1 MPLLRHLPSVSMRVR
16 IRDGLSLKGAA
27 VALILAMHALGLYF
41 LLLPARQLKQYT
53 EVAFMTLLPSR
64 PPQAPPM
71 ALPLPMPAPLPRARA
86 SVVPAMPSAILAPP
100 AVAAETITVPA
111 EELPAASSTAPST
124 ADLRTRARLA
134 AGAADKALR
143 SELKQDKP
151 WLAAADLKS
160 ESNFQKLVASAWRG
174 GPIISV
180 EEYLT
185 ADGRPATRVVSA
197 GRATCYGLDAN
208 PGAGA
213 DPFKTGGKVKRV
225 PCPG

>member
-174 GPIISV
+174 GPIIRV

-197 GRATCYGLDAN
+197 GGAICYGLDAN

-213 DPFKTGGKVKRV
+213 DPFMTGGKVKRV

>member
-1 MPLLRHLPSVSMRVR
+1 MPLHRHLPASMRLQG
-16 IRDGLSLKGAA
+16 GLSLRSAA

-64 PPQAPPM
+64 PPQTPPM
-71 ALPLPMPAPLPRARA
+71 ALPLPMPLPLPRARA
-86 SVVPAMPSAILAPP
+86 SVPPVILAPP
-100 AVAAETITVPA
+100 AVAAEAITAPA
-111 EELPAASSTAPST
+111 EDFPAAPATAPST

-143 SELKQDKP
+143 GELKQDKP

-160 ESNFQKLVASAWRG
+160 ESSFQKLVASAWRG
-174 GPIISV
+174 GPVIRV

-197 GRATCYGLDAN
+197 VGATCYGLDAN

>member
-1 MPLLRHLPSVSMRVR
+1 MPLLRHLPSASMRLR
-16 IRDGLSLKGAA
+16 IRRGLSLKGAA

-53 EVAFMTLLPSR
+53 EVAFMTLLPPR
-64 PPQAPPM
+64 PAPPAPPL
-71 ALPLPMPAPLPRARA
+71 ALPLPMPVPMPRARA
-86 SVVPAMPSAILAPP
+86 TVPPAVFPPP
-100 AVAAETITVPA
+100 AVAAEVITVPA
-111 EELPAASSTAPST
+111 EELPAAPATAPST
-124 ADLRTRARLA
+124 TDLRTRARLA

-143 SELKQDKP
+143 GETRQDKP
-151 WLAAADLKS
+151 WLATAELKS
-160 ESNFQKLVASAWRG
+160 DSTFQKLVASAWRG
-174 GPIISV
+174 GPVIRV

-197 GRATCYGLDAN
+197 GGATCFGLDAN

>member
-1 MPLLRHLPSVSMRVR
+1 MPLLRHLPASMRLQ
-16 IRDGLSLKGAA
+16 GSLSLRSAA

-64 PPQAPPM
+64 PPQTPPM
-71 ALPLPMPAPLPRARA
+71 ALPLPMPLPLPRARA
-86 SVVPAMPSAILAPP
+86 SVPPVMLAPP
-100 AVAAETITVPA
+100 AVAAEAITAPA
-111 EELPAASSTAPST
+111 EDFPAAPATAPST

-143 SELKQDKP
+143 GELKQDKP

-160 ESNFQKLVASAWRG
+160 ESSFQKLVASAWRG
-174 GPIISV
+174 GPVIRV

-197 GRATCYGLDAN
+197 VGATCYGLDAN

>member
-1 MPLLRHLPSVSMRVR
+1 MSLPRHLPSVSLRM
-16 IRDGLSLKGAA
+16 RDGLSLKGAA

-64 PPQAPPM
+64 PPQTPPM

-86 SVVPAMPSAILAPP
+86 TVPPVIVAPP
-100 AVAAETITVPA
+100 AVAAEAITAPA
-111 EELPAASSTAPST
+111 EDFPAAPSTAPST
-124 ADLRTRARLA
+124 AADLRTRARLA

-160 ESNFQKLVASAWRG
+160 ESSFQKLVASAWHG
-174 GPIISV
+174 GPIIRV

-185 ADGRPATRVVSA
+185 ADGRPVTRVVSA
-197 GRATCYGLDAN
+197 VGATCYGLDAN

>member
-1 MPLLRHLPSVSMRVR
+1 MSLLRHLPSVSMR

-64 PPQAPPM
+64 PPQMPPK

-86 SVVPAMPSAILAPP
+86 SAVPATPSAVLAAPT
-100 AVAAETITVPA
+100 VAAETITVPA
-111 EELPAASSTAPST
+111 EELPAAPSTAPST

-143 SELKQDKP
+143 GELKQDKP

-160 ESNFQKLVASAWRG
+160 ESSFQKLVASAWRG
-174 GPIISV
+174 GPIIRV

-197 GRATCYGLDAN
+197 VGATCYGLDAN

-213 DPFKTGGKVKRV
+213 DPFKTGGKIKRV

>member
-1 MPLLRHLPSVSMRVR
+1 MPLHRHLPSVSLR
-16 IRDGLSLKGAA
+16 IRRGLSLRSAA

-64 PPQAPPM
+64 PPQTPPM

-86 SVVPAMPSAILAPP
+86 SVVPATPSAILAPP

-111 EELPAASSTAPST
+111 EELPAAPSTAPST

-143 SELKQDKP
+143 AELQQDKP
-151 WLAAADLKS
+151 WLAAADLRS
-160 ESNFQKLVASAWRG
+160 DSAFQRQVASAWRG
-174 GPIISV
+174 GPILRM
-180 EEYLT
+180 EDYLT
-185 ADGRPATRVVSA
+185 ADGRPVTRIVSA
-197 GRATCYGLDAN
+197 GGAMCYGMAEN

-213 DPFKTGGKVKRV
+213 DPARTGGKVKRV
-225 PCPG
+225 PCPH

>member
-1 MPLLRHLPSVSMRVR
+1 MPLHRHLPASMRLQG
-16 IRDGLSLKGAA
+16 GLSLRSAA

-64 PPQAPPM
+64 PPQTPPM
-71 ALPLPMPAPLPRARA
+71 ALPLPMPLPLPRARA
-86 SVVPAMPSAILAPP
+86 SMPPVILAPP
-100 AVAAETITVPA
+100 AVAAEAITAPA
-111 EELPAASSTAPST
+111 EDFPAAPATAPST

-143 SELKQDKP
+143 GELKQDKP

-160 ESNFQKLVASAWRG
+160 ESSFQKLVASAWRG
-174 GPIISV
+174 GPVIRV

-197 GRATCYGLDAN
+197 VGATCYGLDAN

>member
-1 MPLLRHLPSVSMRVR
+1 MPLLRHLPSASMRLR
-16 IRDGLSLKGAA
+16 IRRGLSLKGAA

-53 EVAFMTLLPSR
+53 EVAFMTLLPPR
-64 PPQAPPM
+64 PAPQAPPL
-71 ALPLPMPAPLPRARA
+71 ALPLPVPVPMPRARA
-86 SVVPAMPSAILAPP
+86 TAPSAIAAPP
-100 AVAAETITVPA
+100 AVAAEIITVPA
-111 EELPAASSTAPST
+111 EELPAAPATVPST

-143 SELKQDKP
+143 GELNQDKP
-151 WLAAADLKS
+151 WLATADLKS
-160 ESNFQKLVASAWRG
+160 DSTFQKLVASAWRG
-174 GPIISV
+174 GPVIRV

-197 GRATCYGLDAN
+197 GGATCFGLAEN
-208 PGAGA
+208 PGSGA
-213 DPFKTGGKVKRV
+213 DPARTAGKVKRV

>member
-64 PPQAPPM
+64 PPQMPPM

-86 SVVPAMPSAILAPP
+86 TVPPVIVAPP
-100 AVAAETITVPA
+100 AVAAEAITAPA
-111 EELPAASSTAPST
+111 EDFPAAPSTAPST

-160 ESNFQKLVASAWRG
+160 ESSFQKLVASAWRG
-174 GPIISV
+174 GPIIRV

-197 GRATCYGLDAN
+197 VGATCYGLDAN